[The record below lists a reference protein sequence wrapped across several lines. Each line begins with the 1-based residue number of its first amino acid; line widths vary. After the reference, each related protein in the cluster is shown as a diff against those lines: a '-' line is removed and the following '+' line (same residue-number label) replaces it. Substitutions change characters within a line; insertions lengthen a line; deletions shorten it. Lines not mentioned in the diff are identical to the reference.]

1 MNMKGG
7 IMAVVKTVGNS
18 GQISLGKEY
27 AGRTVLVDEIEPGVW
42 IIKTGEF
49 IPDSEYWMFA
59 PGVKERI
66 DRAIA
71 WAEENPPVGSDLE
84 ALSQKIRQ

>member
-1 MNMKGG
+1 
-7 IMAVVKTVGNS
+7 MATVKTIGHS

-42 IIKTGEF
+42 LIKAGEF
-49 IPDSEYWMFA
+49 IPDNERWMLEPA
-59 PGVKERI
+59 VRGDI

-71 WAEENPPVGSDLE
+71 WAKAHPPAESNVN
-84 ALSQKIRQ
+84 ALIEKSKQA